1 MSEQTAGTA
10 GSESTAAAAATA
22 PAAPAGVLP
31 GPDDGV
37 DGVVSRS
44 AVVHTEPSE
53 IFAFLA
59 DARRHRDLDGSGSVR
74 GPFGGAGKL
83 YLGRKLTMHMAQ
95 GWFHYPVP
103 ITITEF
109 DTDRRIA
116 WRHVAGHVWRWT
128 LTPHGPGAT
137 LVTETFDPRPSPF
150 RKPLSQV
157 GSTNA
162 VGIEATLRGL
172 QERFPG

>member
-10 GSESTAAAAATA
+10 ANESPA
-22 PAAPAGVLP
+22 PTTPTGVLP

-44 AVVHTEPSE
+44 AVVHTDPSE

-74 GPFGGAGKL
+74 GPFGGVGKL

-103 ITITEF
+103 LTITEF

-128 LTPHGPGAT
+128 LTPQGPGAT
-137 LVTETFDPRPSPF
+137 LVTETFDPRPSPL
-150 RKPLSQV
+150 RGPLAQA
-157 GSTNA
+157 GSANA